1 MKEKMKQYG
10 TKRSIRNMKIKYEKT
25 QKESTAKRAM
35 TDIKYDYLYEGCDA
49 EIY

>member
-1 MKEKMKQYG
+1 
-10 TKRSIRNMKIKYEKT
+10 MKIKYEKT
-25 QKESTAKRAM
+25 QKESTAERAM